1 MERAPPFAGPLYRAG
16 RDPVTMRVGMA
27 LHGEGKP
34 MRSVSRT
41 LLGHGWHKPALL
53 ATGLG
58 LGVVGGFVG
67 GLLREREAL
76 NARRAAATTHPVNDA
91 LATRRVAARR
101 LTPVESADRPL
112 EMRA

>member
-1 MERAPPFAGPLYRAG
+1 
-16 RDPVTMRVGMA
+16 
-27 LHGEGKP
+27 

-41 LLGHGWHKPALL
+41 LLGHDWRKAALV

-67 GLLREREAL
+67 SLLKERAVL
-76 NARRAAATTHPVNDA
+76 DAARTGATVPPTDDV

-101 LTPVESADRPL
+101 LAPAGPTDRPL